1 MEILEQKN
9 AITKISISVDGPNR
23 RKDVTEGEKS
33 LNWKT
38 EQQKL
43 TNLNKREREHAE
55 KTKPKK
61 TPLEPQEPMG
71 L

>member
-9 AITKISISVDGPNR
+9 AITEISISVDGPNR

-43 TNLNKREREHAE
+43 TNLNKRERESML
-55 KTKPKK
+55 KK
-61 TPLEPQEPMG
+61 QNQKKL

>member
-43 TNLNKREREHAE
+43 TNLNKRERESML
-55 KTKPKK
+55 KK
-61 TPLEPQEPMG
+61 QNQKKL